1 MRFYFP
7 NLERPKKA
15 AKRVA
20 DRLGG
25 TLALSKVQR
34 GLAVA
39 LGYRDWHE
47 FETVHATGAPAPR
60 DQYLPDDLFRSRS
73 ADLALKL
80 AAALGVS
87 DSEAQYVLLASRL
100 TGDRQFS
107 LDDHTKIRLACWR
120 AKGLWPLSK
129 HAGMVVRVRFPSAG
143 PRRLGMLTADFD
155 SRRKGPFQ
163 IFGDN
168 FFGAGARE
176 DFSVPREQLP
186 IFIPY
191 RLRFAYGFWTEP
203 DGGKV
208 LYSRDYAPMWRLRDD
223 RPPQMLSPFEWI
235 RHEDQEWFWE
245 DATAPWHDR
254 RRIDQEE
261 TRLASFG
268 VPGLCAL
275 ADLLPSI
282 LGSTGNVP
290 KPGELIRRVRQMKA
304 LAS

>member
-1 MRFYFP
+1 MLP
-7 NLERPKKA
+7 
-15 AKRVA
+15 
-20 DRLGG
+20 
-25 TLALSKVQR
+25 T
-34 GLAVA
+34 GLAARWHFPKSSEDLQSHWATAIGMSSKQFTQLARQRRSISICPTIFSAVA
-39 LGYRDWHE
+39 
-47 FETVHATGAPAPR
+47 API
-60 DQYLPDDLFRSRS
+60 
-73 ADLALKL
+73 LALKL

-143 PRRLGMLTADFD
+143 PRRLRHAHRRLRF
-155 SRRKGPFQ
+155 RRKGPFQ

-186 IFIPY
+186 IFFPGA
-191 RLRFAYGFWTEP
+191 LRFAYGFWTEP

-235 RHEDQEWFWE
+235 RHEDQGMVFGRRYRTMARSASYRSGR
-245 DATAPWHDR
+245 DAASLLWCSWALCFGGLAPQHLGVDW
-254 RRIDQEE
+254 QCPK
-261 TRLASFG
+261 TR
-268 VPGLCAL
+268 
-275 ADLLPSI
+275 
-282 LGSTGNVP
+282 
-290 KPGELIRRVRQMKA
+290 
-304 LAS
+304 